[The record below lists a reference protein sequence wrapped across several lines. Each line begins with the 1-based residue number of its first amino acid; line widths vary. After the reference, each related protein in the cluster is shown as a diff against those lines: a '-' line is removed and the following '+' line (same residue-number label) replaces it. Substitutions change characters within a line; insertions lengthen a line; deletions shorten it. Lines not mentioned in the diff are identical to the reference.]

1 MFHEQETIVVTGV
14 MATIVLRYF
23 ALVAAKLAKLQV
35 ICYRHAMVHEYPVQE
50 P

>member
-1 MFHEQETIVVTGV
+1 MFHQLETIVVTGV
-14 MATIVLRYF
+14 MATVLLRYS
-23 ALVAAKLAKLQV
+23 AAKVAKLQV